1 MHRRI
6 ALVFSLFMLAHTLC
20 AAEQQPTWKGVP
32 GMYATI
38 ETTLGTIVCKLF
50 EKQTPLTVENFAGLA
65 EGTREFIDP
74 ATGRPAKRP
83 FYDGLVF
90 HRVIPEFMIQGGCPL
105 GTGTGGPGYR
115 FADEFVSGLSF
126 DKPGKLAMANSGP
139 GTNGSQF
146 FITEAATPWLTG
158 HHTIF
163 GEVVEG
169 KDVVTAIA
177 NVQRRP
183 GDRPVTDVVIKKVT
197 INRVAEPKTQP
208 TAGKKRVLFVVAQ
221 KDFRDEEYFETKEV
235 LEHAGIETVTASTA
249 IGSLTGVKGGSAE
262 AVMSLNAVDAA
273 SFDAVVFV
281 GGAGAEIF
289 FNNPTA
295 HALAR
300 SMADAGKVVA
310 AICIAPTTLANAG
323 LLSGKKATSF
333 ASAKDALVAGGAQF
347 TGKSVEKDG
356 RTITANGPAAAKDF
370 GKTILKALK

>member
-6 ALVFSLFMLAHTLC
+6 ALVFSLFMIAHTLC

-50 EKQTPLTVENFAGLA
+50 AQETPQTVENFVGLA
-65 EGTREFIDP
+65 EGTREFTDP
-74 ATGRPAKRP
+74 KTGRPAKRP
-83 FYDGLVF
+83 FYDGLIF

-115 FADEFVSGLSF
+115 FADEFVPGLAF

-169 KDVVTAIA
+169 QDVVTAIA

-197 INRVAEPKTQP
+197 INRVAAPQAQAIT
-208 TAGKKRVLFVVAQ
+208 GKKRVLFVVAP
-221 KDFRDEEYFETKEV
+221 KDFRDEEYFEPKEV
-235 LEHAGIETVTASTA
+235 LEKAGVETATASVTVGPLA
-249 IGSLTGVKGGSAE
+249 GLKGGSAE
-262 AVMSLNAVDAA
+262 SVMSVEAA
-273 SFDAVVFV
+273 DPATFDAVVFV
-281 GGAGAEIF
+281 GGAGSEVF
-289 FNNPTA
+289 FKNPAA
-295 HALAR
+295 HAIAR
-300 SMADAGKVVA
+300 AMDSAGKIVA
-310 AICIAPTTLANAG
+310 AICVAPTTLANAG
-323 LLSGKKATSF
+323 LLSGKKATAF

-347 TGKSVEKDG
+347 TGKAVEKDG
-356 RTITANGPAAAKDF
+356 RIITANGPAAAKDF